1 MTLHGGWSSAEGFAP
16 YWEAAFD
23 LPPGWKMR
31 FYDTQVHLL
40 SPEVAYTVSLR
51 EEEIGGERSESRV
64 TLIFLKKE
72 GE

>member
-1 MTLHGGWSSAEGFAP
+1 
-16 YWEAAFD
+16 
-23 LPPGWKMR
+23 MR
-31 FYDTQVHLL
+31 FHDTQVHLL

-72 GE
+72 GEWKIIHGHFSRLPG